1 MAKQTDKKTSNLI
14 IAGGYC
20 LVAIIILVNY
30 LNETS
35 RNRHLKTSPE
45 KNAVE
50 TVEEGQYA
58 ALHRQLEEEKKVNR
72 EMRALLRQ
80 IQEKSSKNSKN
91 SQQAVSVLKNADNV
105 LPELNLNLLKMLTKT
120 RKNPFIPGKNPFA
133 PSTKHLPTKNV
144 DPGKQVEFYTCD
156 PDLPFL
162 ISGADENA
170 IYLGN

>member
-1 MAKQTDKKTSNLI
+1 MANKTNKKTSNLI

-35 RNRHLKTSPE
+35 RNRQFKKAKTSPE
-45 KNAVE
+45 IE
-50 TVEEGQYA
+50 TSEKKQYVS
-58 ALHRQLEEEKKVNR
+58 LQRQLEEEKKINR
-72 EMRALLRQ
+72 EMRNLLRQ
-80 IQEKSSKNSKN
+80 IQEQSSKNGKKL
-91 SQQAVSVLKNADNV
+91 QQSAAVLKNADNI
-105 LPELNLNLLKMLTKT
+105 LPELNLDLLKALSKT

-133 PSTKHLPTKNV
+133 PSSVHLQAKSSA
-144 DPGKQVEFYTCD
+144 PGKQVEFFTCD

-170 IYLGN
+170 EYLGN

>member
-35 RNRHLKTSPE
+35 RNRQFKKVARKPGIEASE
-45 KNAVE
+45 K
-50 TVEEGQYA
+50 GQYA
-58 ALHRQLEEEKKVNR
+58 FLQRQLEEEKKVNR
-72 EMRALLRQ
+72 EMRSLLRQ
-80 IQEKSSKNSKN
+80 IQERSSNNGKN
-91 SQQAVSVLKNADNV
+91 QQSVSTLKNADNI
-105 LPELNLNLLKMLTKT
+105 LPELKLDLLKGLSKS
-120 RKNPFIPGKNPFA
+120 RKSPFIPGKNPFA
-133 PSTKHLPTKNV
+133 PSSMHLQTKPSA
-144 DPGKQVEFYTCD
+144 PGKQVEFFTFD